1 MTQEKKRGKL
11 VVISGFSG
19 VGKGTV
25 VNRLLKDYDDYV
37 VSVSMTT
44 RQPREGEVDGVHY
57 HFVTNE
63 EFEKTIRENGFLEYA
78 GYVDHHYGTPSA
90 FVEKMLGEGV
100 NVILEIEVQG
110 AMQIKKQNP
119 DAVLIF
125 LTTKDA
131 REMEKRLIGRKTDS
145 EKQITGRFKRALEEA
160 EHMKEYE
167 YVVVNDDLDKCV
179 TDVDRIIRTKPEGH
193 RYDSSF
199 KKTFLEDLSKI
210 VEKRSCKSF
219 EQD

>member
-1 MTQEKKRGKL
+1 MASEIKDINL
-11 VVISGFSG
+11 APSGETKIEW
-19 VGKGTV
+19 V
-25 VNRLLKDYDDYV
+25 RQHCDLLRTLY
-37 VSVSMTT
+37 
-44 RQPREGEVDGVHY
+44 
-57 HFVTNE
+57 E

-78 GYVDHHYGTPSA
+78 GYVDHYYGTPSA

-145 EKQITGRFKRALEEA
+145 EKQLTGRFKRALEEA